1 MLKLFDK
8 IEEIAAVVFLAGT
21 VLAVLAGA
29 IGRSMGHPIPSGPEI
44 AQLLL
49 IWTCMLGAD
58 LVMKRGEHIR
68 ISALP
73 DAVSPNLRRILH
85 LLCVILILG
94 FLGYCGWLGWKLA
107 MSNWAREM
115 GASGLSY
122 GWVTL
127 AFPVG
132 CALMIVSLVRRI
144 FDLGLLYSI
153 EPQNRDQ
160 EQLL

>member
-1 MLKLFDK
+1 MTRILDRA
-8 IEEIAAVVFLAGT
+8 EEVIAVILLAGT
-21 VLAVLAGA
+21 VLSVLAGA
-29 IGRSMGHPIPSGPEI
+29 VGRAIGHPFPPGPEI

-58 LVMKRGEHIR
+58 LLIKRGSHIR

-73 DAVSPNLRRILH
+73 DALKDGPRRALNLI
-85 LLCVILILG
+85 CVCVMIG
-94 FLGYCGWLGWKLA
+94 FLAYCGWLGRKLA

-127 AFPVG
+127 AMPVG
-132 CALMIVSLVRRI
+132 CTLMGISLIRRI
-144 FDLGLLYSI
+144 AAHGLLFAI
-153 EPQNRDQ
+153 EPETRDQ

>member
-8 IEEIAAVVFLAGT
+8 LEELVAVMLLAGT
-21 VLAVLAGA
+21 VIAVLVGA
-29 IGRSMGHPIPSGPEI
+29 IGRSVGHPVPSGPEI

-49 IWTCMLGAD
+49 IWTCMFGAD
-58 LVMKRGEHIR
+58 LVLKRGEHIR

-73 DAVSPNLRRILH
+73 DALPPGGRRLLH
-85 LLCVILILG
+85 LICVVFILG
-94 FLGYCGWLGWKLA
+94 FLAYCGWLGGQLA
-107 MSNWAREM
+107 LSNWAREM

-127 AFPVG
+127 ALPVG
-132 CALMIVSLVRRI
+132 CALMIFSMIRRLVG
-144 FDLGLLYSI
+144 LGLLFSI
-153 EPQNRDQ
+153 EPEHRDQ

>member
-8 IEEIAAVVFLAGT
+8 VEEITAVVFLAGT
-21 VLAVLAGA
+21 VTAVLVGA
-29 IGRSMGHPIPSGPEI
+29 VGRSMGHPVPSGPEI

-85 LLCVILILG
+85 LVCIVLILG

-132 CALMIVSLVRRI
+132 CALMIISLIRRI
-144 FDLGLLYSI
+144 AGLGLLYSI
-153 EPQNRDQ
+153 EPETRDQ

>member
-1 MLKLFDK
+1 MLKLFDRA
-8 IEEIAAVVFLAGT
+8 EEIAAVVLLAGT
-21 VLAVLAGA
+21 TCAVLVGA
-29 IGRSMGHPIPSGPEI
+29 IGRSVGHPIPAGPEI

-58 LVMKRGEHIR
+58 LVIKRGEHIR

-73 DAVSPNLRRILH
+73 DALPPNGRRVLH
-85 LLCVILILG
+85 LVCVLCMFG

-132 CALMIVSLVRRI
+132 CALMILSLIRRL
-144 FDLGLLYSI
+144 FGQGLAHII
-153 EPQNRDQ
+153 EPETRDG

>member
-1 MLKLFDK
+1 MLKLFDR
-8 IEEIAAVVFLAGT
+8 IEEIAAVVLLTGT
-21 VLAVLAGA
+21 VSAVLVGA
-29 IGRSMGHPIPSGPEI
+29 VGRSIGHPVPAGPEI

-58 LVMKRGEHIR
+58 LVLKRGEHIR

-73 DAVSPNLRRILH
+73 DALPDNGRRLLH
-85 LLCVILILG
+85 LICITCIFG
-94 FLGYCGWLGWKLA
+94 FLGYAGWLGWTLA

-132 CALMIVSLVRRI
+132 CALMTASLVRR
-144 FDLGLLYSI
+144 LVKHGLLFSI
-153 EPQNRDQ
+153 ESENRDQ

>member
-8 IEEIAAVVFLAGT
+8 LEELVAVMLLAGT
-21 VLAVLAGA
+21 VIAVLVGA
-29 IGRSMGHPIPSGPEI
+29 IGRSVGHPVPSGPEI

-49 IWTCMLGAD
+49 IWTCMFGAD
-58 LVMKRGEHIR
+58 LVLKRGEHIR

-73 DAVSPNLRRILH
+73 DALPPGGRRLLH
-85 LLCVILILG
+85 LICVICILG
-94 FLGYCGWLGWKLA
+94 FLAYCGWLGGQLA
-107 MSNWAREM
+107 LSNWAREM

-127 AFPVG
+127 ALPVG
-132 CALMIVSLVRRI
+132 CALMIFSMIRRLVGH
-144 FDLGLLYSI
+144 GLLFSI
-153 EPQNRDQ
+153 EPEHRDQ

>member
-1 MLKLFDK
+1 MLRMFDK
-8 IEEIAAVVFLAGT
+8 LEELVAVMLLSGT
-21 VLAVLAGA
+21 VIAVLVGA
-29 IGRSMGHPIPSGPEI
+29 IGRSVGHPVPSGPEI

-49 IWTCMLGAD
+49 IWTCMFGAD
-58 LVMKRGEHIR
+58 LVLKRGEHIR

-73 DAVSPNLRRILH
+73 DALPPSGRRLLH
-85 LLCVILILG
+85 LICVVCILG
-94 FLGYCGWLGWKLA
+94 FLAYCGWLSWHLA

-127 AFPVG
+127 ALPVG
-132 CALMIVSLVRRI
+132 CALMIFSMIRR
-144 FDLGLLYSI
+144 LLGPGLLFSI
-153 EPQNRDQ
+153 EPEHRDQ

>member
-8 IEEIAAVVFLAGT
+8 VEEITAVVFLAGT
-21 VLAVLAGA
+21 VTAVLVGA
-29 IGRSMGHPIPSGPEI
+29 VGRSMGHPVPSGPEI

-85 LLCVILILG
+85 LVCIVLILG

-132 CALMIVSLVRRI
+132 CALMIISLIRRI
-144 FDLGLLYSI
+144 AGLGLLHSI
-153 EPQNRDQ
+153 EPETRDQ

>member
-1 MLKLFDK
+1 MLKLFDRA
-8 IEEIAAVVFLAGT
+8 EELVAVMLLAGT
-21 VLAVLAGA
+21 VLAVLVGA
-29 IGRSMGHPIPSGPEI
+29 IGRSMGHPVPSGPEI
-44 AQLLL
+44 AQLLM
-49 IWTCMLGAD
+49 IWTCMIGAD
-58 LVMKRGEHIR
+58 LVIRRGEHIR

-73 DAVSPNLRRILH
+73 DALPPAGRKLLH
-85 LLCVILILG
+85 LICLICIIS
-94 FLGYCGWLGWKLA
+94 FLTYCGWLGWKLA

-132 CALMIVSLVRRI
+132 CALMVLSLIRRL
-144 FDLGLLYSI
+144 FAHGLLYVI
-153 EPQNRDQ
+153 ESENRDT

>member
-1 MLKLFDK
+1 MLKLLDRA
-8 IEEIAAVVFLAGT
+8 EEYMAVLLLIGT
-21 VLAVLAGA
+21 VTAVLIGA
-29 IGRSMGHPIPSGPEI
+29 LGRSVGHPVPAGPEI

-49 IWTCMLGAD
+49 IWTCMFGAD
-58 LVMKRGEHIR
+58 LVLKRGEHIR

-73 DAVSPNLRRILH
+73 DALPPNGRRLLH
-85 LLCVILILG
+85 LVCVICIMG
-94 FLGYCGWLGWKLA
+94 FLGYCGWLGWLLA
-107 MSNWAREM
+107 TSNWAREM

-132 CALMIVSLVRRI
+132 CALMMISMVRRI
-144 FDLGLLYSI
+144 FEHGLLFAI
-153 EPQNRDQ
+153 EPETRGR

>member
-8 IEEIAAVVFLAGT
+8 LEELVAVMLLAGT
-21 VLAVLAGA
+21 VIAVLVGA
-29 IGRSMGHPIPSGPEI
+29 IGRSVGHPVPSGPEI

-49 IWTCMLGAD
+49 IWTCMFGAD
-58 LVMKRGEHIR
+58 LVLKRGEHIR

-73 DAVSPNLRRILH
+73 DALPPGGRRLLH
-85 LLCVILILG
+85 LICVVFILG
-94 FLGYCGWLGWKLA
+94 FLAYCGWLGGQLA
-107 MSNWAREM
+107 LSNWAREM

-127 AFPVG
+127 ALPVG
-132 CALMIVSLVRRI
+132 CALMIFSMIRRLVGY
-144 FDLGLLYSI
+144 GLLFSI
-153 EPQNRDQ
+153 EPEHRDQ

>member
-1 MLKLFDK
+1 MLKLFDRL
-8 IEEIAAVVFLAGT
+8 EELVAVFLLAGT
-21 VLAVLAGA
+21 VVAVLVGA
-29 IGRSMGHPIPSGPEI
+29 IGRSMGHPVPSGPEI

-49 IWTCMLGAD
+49 IWTCMIGAD

-73 DAVSPNLRRILH
+73 DALTPSGRRLLH
-85 LLCVILILG
+85 LICVTCILA
-94 FLGYCGWLGWKLA
+94 FLTYCGWLGWNLA

-132 CALMIVSLVRRI
+132 CALMIVSMIRRI
-144 FDLGLLYSI
+144 VGHGLLFSI
-153 EPQNRDQ
+153 EPEHRDG

>member
-1 MLKLFDK
+1 MLKLFDRL
-8 IEEIAAVVFLAGT
+8 EELVAVALLAGT
-21 VLAVLAGA
+21 VGAVLVGA
-29 IGRSMGHPIPSGPEI
+29 IGRSVGHPVPAGPEI

-49 IWTCMLGAD
+49 IWTCMIGAD
-58 LVMKRGEHIR
+58 LVLKRGEHIR

-73 DAVSPNLRRILH
+73 DALSPNGRR
-85 LLCVILILG
+85 LLNLICVILILA

-107 MSNWAREM
+107 MSNWARQM

-132 CALMIVSLVRRI
+132 CALMIVSMIRRLVGH
-144 FDLGLLYSI
+144 GLLFSI
-153 EPQNRDQ
+153 EPEHQDR

>member
-1 MLKLFDK
+1 MGKAFDRL
-8 IEEIAAVVFLAGT
+8 EEIIAILLLGGT
-21 VLAVLAGA
+21 VSAVIISAV
-29 IGRSMGHPIPSGPEI
+29 GRSVGHPVPAGNEL

-58 LVMKRGEHIR
+58 LVVRRGEHIR
-68 ISALP
+68 ISSLP
-73 DAVSPNLRRILH
+73 DALPRIGRMMLH
-85 LLCVILILG
+85 LVCVVCILS
-94 FLGYCGWLGWKLA
+94 FLAYCGWLGWHLA

-127 AFPVG
+127 AFPTG
-132 CALMIVSLVRRI
+132 CVLMIISIIRRI
-144 FDLGLLYSI
+144 ATLGLLFSI
-153 EPQNRDQ
+153 EPEARQG

>member
-1 MLKLFDK
+1 MLRLFDRL
-8 IEEIAAVVFLAGT
+8 EELLAVALLAGT
-21 VLAVLAGA
+21 VIAVLAGA
-29 IGRSMGHPIPSGPEI
+29 IGRSMGHPVPSGPEI

-49 IWTCMLGAD
+49 IWTCMFGAD

-73 DAVSPNLRRILH
+73 DALPENGRRLLH
-85 LLCVILILG
+85 LVCVICIVA
-94 FLGYCGWLGWKLA
+94 FLAYCGWLGAKLA

-132 CALMIVSLVRRI
+132 CALMILSMIRR
-144 FDLGLLYSI
+144 LAHHGLLYSI
-153 EPQNRDQ
+153 EPEVRDQ

>member
-8 IEEIAAVVFLAGT
+8 LEELVAVVLLAGT
-21 VLAVLAGA
+21 VGAVLVGA
-29 IGRSMGHPIPSGPEI
+29 VGRSVGHPVPSGPEI

-73 DAVSPNLRRILH
+73 DALPPNGRRLLH
-85 LLCVILILG
+85 LICVVCIIG
-94 FLGYCGWLGWKLA
+94 FLGYCGWLGWHLA

-132 CALMIVSLVRRI
+132 CALMIVSMIRRLVGH
-144 FDLGLLYSI
+144 GLLFSI
-153 EPQNRDQ
+153 EPEHRDG

>member
-1 MLKLFDK
+1 MLKLFDRL
-8 IEEIAAVVFLAGT
+8 EELVAVLLLAGT
-21 VLAVLAGA
+21 VVAVLVGA
-29 IGRSMGHPIPSGPEI
+29 IGRSMGHPVPSGPEI

-49 IWTCMLGAD
+49 IWTCMIGAD
-58 LVMKRGEHIR
+58 LVIKRGEHIR

-73 DAVSPNLRRILH
+73 DALPPNGRRLLH
-85 LLCVILILG
+85 LVCVTCILA
-94 FLGYCGWLGWKLA
+94 FLAYCGWLGWHLA
-107 MSNWAREM
+107 LSNWAREM

-132 CALMIVSLVRRI
+132 CALMIVSVIRRI
-144 FDLGLLYSI
+144 AGHGLLFAI
-153 EPQNRDQ
+153 EPEHRDG

>member
-8 IEEIAAVVFLAGT
+8 VEEIAAVVFLAGT
-21 VLAVLAGA
+21 VTAVLVGA
-29 IGRSMGHPIPSGPEI
+29 VGRSMGHPVPSGPEI

-85 LLCVILILG
+85 LICIVLILG

-132 CALMIVSLVRRI
+132 CALMIISLIRRI
-144 FDLGLLYSI
+144 ADLGLLYAI
-153 EPQNRDQ
+153 EPETRDQ

>member
-1 MLKLFDK
+1 MFRILDRA
-8 IEEIAAVVFLAGT
+8 EEIAAVILLGGT
-21 VLAVLAGA
+21 VLAVLLGA
-29 IGRSMGHPIPSGPEI
+29 IGRAIGRPFPPGPEI
-44 AQLLL
+44 AQFLL

-68 ISALP
+68 VSALP
-73 DAVSPNLRRILH
+73 DALPAAARELLNLV
-85 LLCVILILG
+85 CVICILC
-94 FLGYCGWLGWKLA
+94 FLGYCGWLGWGLA

-127 AFPVG
+127 AMPAG
-132 CALMIVSLVRRI
+132 CALMIVSILRRVVG
-144 FDLGLLYSI
+144 DGLLFSI
-153 EPQNRDQ
+153 EPRHRNG